1 MQRADVGNSRM
12 TTTIATRLPDQT
24 TEEYSSPLRQNE
36 LPPSP
41 TSSTDTPVFVST
53 TPLSDTP
60 PSSSMSG
67 MDRLGLCLTV
77 SRFMDSS
84 DS

>member
-1 MQRADVGNSRM
+1 MI
-12 TTTIATRLPDQT
+12 TTIVPRLRDQA
-24 TEEYSSPLRQNE
+24 TEEYSSPLGQND

-41 TSSTDTPVFVST
+41 TSSTDSPVFVAT
-53 TPLSDTP
+53 IPQ
-60 PSSSMSG
+60 SSSMSG
-67 MDRLGLCLTV
+67 IDRLRLCLTV

>member
-1 MQRADVGNSRM
+1 MQRADVGNSTM
-12 TTTIATRLPDQT
+12 ITTTATRLRDQT
-24 TEEYSSPLRQNE
+24 TEEYSSPLGQNE
-36 LPPSP
+36 HPPSP
-41 TSSTDTPVFVST
+41 TSSTDTPVFVTT
-53 TPLSDTP
+53 TPRSDTP

-67 MDRLGLCLTV
+67 IDRLILCLTI

>member
-1 MQRADVGNSRM
+1 MV
-12 TTTIATRLPDQT
+12 TTIATRLRDQT
-24 TEEYSSPLRQNE
+24 TEEYSSPLGQNE

-41 TSSTDTPVFVST
+41 TSSTESPVLVTATP
-53 TPLSDTP
+53 PSDTP

-67 MDRLGLCLTV
+67 IVRLRLGLTI